1 MQHAIRTDLG
11 QDLRVGPALVVRA
24 EDPEDGL
31 RRNRVREEDTVRSL
45 EEPDPCSAQ
54 DLEVTLHHGIGPAPK
69 AAGIAPLCGHRAH
82 NEVVSEATARSAS
95 WEQTMG
101 HNALHHVDV
110 CRVVDVFAVRPLKVR
125 NGGLSKRC
133 GHI

>member
-1 MQHAIRTDLG
+1 M
-11 QDLRVGPALVVRA
+11 
-24 EDPEDGL
+24 
-31 RRNRVREEDTVRSL
+31 

-82 NEVVSEATARSAS
+82 NEVVSEATAGSAS
-95 WEQTMG
+95 WEKTMG

-110 CRVVDVFAVRPLKVR
+110 CPVVDVFAVRPLKVR
-125 NGGLSKRC
+125 NGGLIKRC
-133 GHI
+133 GHIGELVAAVRGMSLQGEGDHNQAWSS